1 MLFGGDK
8 RSENDKSPNVARCM
22 RHVIYPLEAEPK
34 PYPTG
39 AARAKPFKDFRQRR
53 LMNAGRKIA
62 SVVKVWQWHGSP
74 LR

>member
-1 MLFGGDK
+1 
-8 RSENDKSPNVARCM
+8 M